1 MKIEVR
7 TSRVGLMRKM
17 DSDEESRKGSVAEA
31 GKNPLV
37 FPAGFTLNKCE
48 AVKKSFLG
56 ELSRCLRSSAFL
68 LVKAMRE
75 FSRCFFCAK
84 KPYRQPVKLSS
95 SYINKHERK
104 QKGWYLMGLIVQKFG
119 GTSVGSV
126 EKILNVAN
134 RVIEEKQRGHDVV
147 VVVSAMGKS
156 TDSLVAL
163 AKEITEQPSSREMD
177 MLLTTGEQVTISLLT
192 MALQNKGYDAV
203 SYTGWQAGIETEN
216 IHGNARITNIDT
228 ANLKERLNEGKI
240 AVVAGFQGVTA
251 EGEITTLGRG
261 GSDTTAVALA
271 AALKADKCDIY
282 TDVPGVFTTDP
293 RYVKTARKLAGISYD
308 EMLELANLGAGVLHP
323 RAVEFAKNYQVPLE
337 VRSSTEKEAGTL
349 IEEESSMEQN
359 LIVRGIAFE
368 DQITRVTVCGLASGL
383 TTLSTIF
390 TTLAKQNINVDII
403 IQSVTGT
410 SKTSISFSVKTEDL
424 KRTVEVLEEYKDALD
439 YEQIETENRLAKVSI
454 VGSGMI
460 SNPGVA
466 AEMFAV
472 LAEKNIQVK
481 MVSTSEIKV
490 STVVNE
496 GDMVKAVEA
505 LHDAFELS
513 KQTAVI

>member
-1 MKIEVR
+1 
-7 TSRVGLMRKM
+7 
-17 DSDEESRKGSVAEA
+17 
-31 GKNPLV
+31 
-37 FPAGFTLNKCE
+37 
-48 AVKKSFLG
+48 
-56 ELSRCLRSSAFL
+56 
-68 LVKAMRE
+68 
-75 FSRCFFCAK
+75 
-84 KPYRQPVKLSS
+84 
-95 SYINKHERK
+95 
-104 QKGWYLMGLIVQKFG
+104 MGLIVQKFG

-126 EKILNVAN
+126 EKILNAAN
-134 RVIEEKQRGHDVV
+134 RAIEEKKRGHNVI

-156 TDSLVAL
+156 TDSLVSL
-163 AKEITEQPSSREMD
+163 AKEITEQPSRREMD
-177 MLLTTGEQVTISLLT
+177 MLLSTGEQVTISLLT
-192 MALQNKGYDAV
+192 MALQEKGYDAV
-203 SYTGWQAGIETEN
+203 SYTGWQAGIQTEN
-216 IHGNARITNIDT
+216 IHSNARVADIETT
-228 ANLKERLNEGKI
+228 RLKERLKEGKI
-240 AVVAGFQGVTA
+240 VVVAGFQGITDG
-251 EGEITTLGRG
+251 GEITTLGRG

-349 IEEESSMEQN
+349 IEEESSMEEN
-359 LIVRGIAFE
+359 LVVRGIAFE
-368 DQITRVTVCGLASGL
+368 DQITRVTVCGLSSGL

-403 IQSVTGT
+403 IQSVTST

-424 KRTVEVLEEYKDALD
+424 SRTVEVLEEYKDALD

-490 STVVNE
+490 STVINE
-496 GDMVKAVEA
+496 NDMVKAVEA

-513 KQTAVI
+513 KVSIPAN

>member
-1 MKIEVR
+1 
-7 TSRVGLMRKM
+7 
-17 DSDEESRKGSVAEA
+17 
-31 GKNPLV
+31 
-37 FPAGFTLNKCE
+37 
-48 AVKKSFLG
+48 
-56 ELSRCLRSSAFL
+56 
-68 LVKAMRE
+68 
-75 FSRCFFCAK
+75 
-84 KPYRQPVKLSS
+84 
-95 SYINKHERK
+95 
-104 QKGWYLMGLIVQKFG
+104 MGLIVQKFG

-126 EKILNVAN
+126 EKILNVSN
-134 RVIEEKQRGHDVV
+134 RVIEEKKRGHDVV

-156 TDSLVAL
+156 TDSLVRL
-163 AKEITEQPSSREMD
+163 AKEITEQPSRREMD
-177 MLLTTGEQVTISLLT
+177 MLLATGEQVTISLLT
-192 MALQNKGYDAV
+192 MALQEKGYKAV
-203 SYTGWQAGIETEN
+203 SYTGWQAGIQTEN
-216 IHGNARITNIDT
+216 IHGNARIIDIRT
-228 ANLKERLNEGKI
+228 AKLKERLEEGKI
-240 AVVAGFQGVTA
+240 VVVAGFQGVT
-251 EGEITTLGRG
+251 EGGEITTLGRG

-293 RYVKTARKLAGISYD
+293 RYVKTARKLDGISYD

-349 IEEESSMEQN
+349 IEEESSMEEN
-359 LIVRGIAFE
+359 LVVRGIAFE
-368 DQITRVTVCGLASGL
+368 DQITRVTVCGLSSGL

-403 IQSVTGT
+403 IQSVTST
-410 SKTSISFSVKTEDL
+410 SQTSISFSVKTEDL
-424 KRTVEVLEEYKDALD
+424 SRTVQVLEEYKDALQ
-439 YEQIETENRLAKVSI
+439 YERIETENRLAKVSI

-490 STVVNE
+490 STVINE
-496 GDMVKAVEA
+496 GDMVKAVES

-513 KQTAVI
+513 KISVPAN